1 MKTIISNPVQIA
13 DDEWWYKGCF
23 IQKQIHP
30 LLKPYHVFR
39 DSEKQESVGTCY
51 TFTESKKICDLNE
64 VKDFK
69 QGYKSFLQ
77 SKN

>member
-1 MKTIISNPVQIA
+1 MKTGISNPIQIEEG
-13 DDEWWYKGCF
+13 EWWLKGCF

-39 DSEKQESVGTCY
+39 DTENQETIGTCF
-51 TFTESKKICDLNE
+51 TFTEAKKLCNLNE

-69 QGYKSFLQ
+69 QGYKAFLQ
-77 SKN
+77 